1 MPNQPKVPV
10 VHKIIHTVITAVTLA
25 FMFLMPSFGF
35 TLTGN
40 YECKSMYDLFKMQ
53 DQVSFVIFVITLAVF
68 VFSVVLLWVNKPG
81 AALACH
87 IGSFILLAASSFLC
101 CLFLSQ
107 PQNAY
112 RYYILYPYIVVAAL
126 PFIQIALY
134 VLTLVSSSGGSS
146 APVAAAVPP
155 TAPAPQFVPIAPTSP
170 ADAPA
175 PADEVEIQVTETNT
189 APSAPV
195 APVAPVVPDTQYSPE
210 PNAYV
215 SPFVPAEPAADTAVA
230 VEEAPVMTEAPAAP
244 VADAPEMS
252 SVYDSSLDVAP
263 VAETAPAYGESALNN
278 PAEITSVYDSPEVAP
293 ASEAV
298 YESAVADSA
307 FYGGE
312 ANAPA
317 EENPYSDLTMGNPE
331 VVYDRAGDPTVV
343 ADAPADAAEE
353 PAPANDADQAAVAAM
368 YEQAMTDYA
377 TAPVSAAPAA
387 EPQPTETALPHV
399 SDLGPMYATAPVE
412 KHELTE
418 DEEMH
423 IHEQIGIATKRFEAG
438 EISEEEYNETIN
450 ALREQLS

>member
-10 VHKIIHTVITAVTLA
+10 VHKIIHTIITAVTLA

-35 TLTGN
+35 TLAGS

-81 AALACH
+81 VALACH
-87 IGSFILLAASSFLC
+87 IGSFVLLAASSFLC

-112 RYYILYPYIVVAAL
+112 KYYILYPYIVIAAL

-146 APVAAAVPP
+146 APVAVTVPP

-175 PADEVEIQVTETNT
+175 PADEVEIQVTETN
-189 APSAPV
+189 SVPV
-195 APVAPVVPDTQYSPE
+195 EPVAPVVPDTQYSPE
-210 PNAYV
+210 SDGYV
-215 SPFVPAEPAADTAVA
+215 SPFVPTEQVAEPAATATEAAVA
-230 VEEAPVMTEAPAAP
+230 TMEAPVTAEEAP
-244 VADAPEMS
+244 APEMS
-252 SVYDSSLDVAP
+252 SVYDSALDVAP
-263 VAETAPAYGESALNN
+263 VPETAPAYGESALNN
-278 PAEITSVYDSPEVAP
+278 PAEMTSVYDSPEAAP

-312 ANAPA
+312 ADAPV
-317 EENPYSDLTMGNPE
+317 EDNPYSDLTMGNPD
-331 VVYDRAGDPTVV
+331 VVYDKAGDPTVV
-343 ADAPADAAEE
+343 ADAPADTAEE
-353 PAPANDADQAAVAAM
+353 TVAANDADQAAVAAM

-377 TAPVSAAPAA
+377 TAPVSAVPA
-387 EPQPTETALPHV
+387 EESKPTETALPHV
-399 SDLGPMYATAPVE
+399 SDLRPMYETAPVE

-423 IHEQIGIATKRFEAG
+423 IHEQIGVATKRFEAG